1 MKNSKAEYS
10 ALEKPARSRL
20 PLSALRRRQLSA
32 LAWVYLVFIGLGTV
46 LLGTF
51 AIAFAASLKEDPL
64 ESPFRFIFPQI
75 SPTVWVSAA
84 DLGRQGAANPWWGGF
99 APGGDI
105 EFSLTYGAKADEE
118 IFEPIVEVP
127 RRKPGSGLAAAITTT
142 FASDYALVELV
153 GTSQEAYELVD
164 RETGQNQ
171 SYLSKTFDYRI
182 RYDPEQ
188 SENIKVE
195 RTPFTALAPRTQTL
209 LDSTLPITQMERR
222 GRVASWNNITPG
234 VFGLIFNSYRRVIN
248 ETVDLATGDRLF
260 FKWMGNSFTIAIGR
274 VIFMIVLS
282 SLAGYALAR
291 MQFKGLRLVFVV
303 VIFSMTIPVQ
313 VTFIS
318 NYLVIRDLG
327 LLNTNFS
334 VIMVAI
340 ASAHVL
346 LMKQFFESFPKEIEE
361 AAMVEGANRFQVFFF
376 VVLPNAK
383 PALIVNAI
391 MAFQGAWNDFF
402 WPFVLI
408 TSPPSALAV
417 PVGLLSLRQS
427 YGAGQGDWSLV
438 LAGAFISIIP
448 VLIMFIMFQRY
459 IVQNQT
465 SVGVK

>member
-1 MKNSKAEYS
+1 M
-10 ALEKPARSRL
+10 EKTARSRL

-64 ESPFRFIFPQI
+64 ENPFRFIFPQI
-75 SPTVWVSAA
+75 SPTVWVTAA
-84 DLGRQGAANPWWGGF
+84 DLGRQGANDPWWGGF
-99 APGGDI
+99 APGGDVS
-105 EFSLTYGAKADEE
+105 FSLTYAVIEGQGLV
-118 IFEPIVEVP
+118 EPTVEVP

-142 FASDYALVELV
+142 FASDYAIVELV
-153 GTSQEAYELVD
+153 GSSDRTYSQID
-164 RETGQNQ
+164 PDTGQNL
-171 SYLSKTFDYRI
+171 SYLARTFDYRI
-182 RYDPEQ
+182 LYDPDDEN
-188 SENIKVE
+188 NIKVE
-195 RTPFTALAPRTQTL
+195 RMPFTAQAPRSQIL
-209 LDSTLPITQMERR
+209 LDSTIPVTQMERR

-234 VFGLIFNSYRRVIN
+234 ALGLILNSYRRVIN
-248 ETVDLATGDRLF
+248 ETVDLSNGDRLF

-291 MQFKGLRLVFVV
+291 MKFTGVRLVFVV

-346 LMKQFFESFPKEIEE
+346 LMKQFFESFPREIEE
-361 AAMVEGANRFQVFFF
+361 AAMVEGANRFQVFFL

-417 PVGLLSLRQS
+417 PVGLLALRES

>member
-1 MKNSKAEYS
+1 M
-10 ALEKPARSRL
+10 
-20 PLSALRRRQLSA
+20 
-32 LAWVYLVFIGLGTV
+32 

-64 ESPFRFIFPQI
+64 ENPFRFIFPQI
-75 SPTVWVSAA
+75 MPTVWISAA
-84 DLGRQGAANPWWGGF
+84 DLGRQGAGDPWWGGF
-99 APGGDI
+99 APGADVR
-105 EFSLTYGAKADEE
+105 FSLTYAVPAGEKLV
-118 IFEPIVEVP
+118 EPEVEVP

-142 FASDYALVELV
+142 FAADYAVIELV
-153 GTSQEAYELVD
+153 ATSDSQYRAAD
-164 RETGQNQ
+164 KETGEIRT
-171 SYLSKTFDYRI
+171 YLARTFDYRI
-182 RYDPEQ
+182 FYDPGAG
-188 SENIKVE
+188 ENTKVE
-195 RTPFTALAPRTQTL
+195 RMPFTAQAPRSQILT
-209 LDSTLPITQMERR
+209 DSTIPVTKMERR

-234 VFGLIFNSYRRVIN
+234 ILGLIFNSYRRVIN
-248 ETVDLATGDRLF
+248 ETVDLASGERLF
-260 FKWMGNSFTIAIGR
+260 FKWMGNSFFIAIGR
-274 VIFMIVLS
+274 VALMIVLS

-291 MQFKGLRLVFVV
+291 MQFRGLRLIFLF

-334 VIMVAI
+334 VIVVAI

-346 LMKQFFESFPKEIEE
+346 LMKQFFESFPREIEE
-361 AAMVEGANRFQVFFF
+361 AAMVDGANRFQVFFL
-376 VVLPNAK
+376 VVLPNAR

-408 TSPPSALAV
+408 TSPPGALTV

-438 LAGAFISIIP
+438 LAGAFISIVP
-448 VLIMFIMFQRY
+448 VLIMFILFQRY